1 MIRFTLAFVLA
12 VTAISAGAT
21 NWPWQDAPEERL
33 DYCKGFVVGGLAS
46 TQPAGNQRTDLWLA
60 WNYLVRSAGVDDV
73 TGTSEYESGREQ
85 FSGNLDAGAVQS
97 LLEQNDGSCG
107 LGRSGHQITGW

>member
-60 WNYLVRSAGVDDV
+60 WNYIIRSSEDPGAANDD
-73 TGTSEYESGREQ
+73 YRQGRAHFDSLAQ
-85 FSGNLDAGAVQS
+85 AANVQGM
-97 LLEQNDGSCG
+97 LEEADSTCAM
-107 LGRSGHQITGW
+107 GRG